1 MKIFSRLYDL
11 ALRWAAHR
19 HAPNYLGLLSF
30 AEASFFPVPP
40 DVMLAPMVL
49 AHRERAWRYATI
61 TSVASV
67 VGGAFGY
74 LIGMFA
80 FDLIAPIL
88 HKVGYWENYLV
99 VRSWFEHWGFW
110 AVFLAGFTFIPFK
123 LFTIASGVTGMFFPY
138 FLLASAT
145 GRSARFFL
153 VAGAVY
159 LGGERMEHQLR
170 KYADILGWG
179 VLALA
184 LVAYMVFS

>member
-30 AEASFFPVPP
+30 AEASFFPVP
-40 DVMLAPMVL
+40 MVL

-61 TSVASV
+61 TSIASV

-80 FDLIAPIL
+80 FDLVAPVL